1 MIFLVMTAVPA
12 GLRGDLSKW
21 LMELRPGV
29 FAGTVST
36 RVRERLWTR
45 VQHGVLKGGGS
56 ALLVIT
62 DHDREQNFT
71 VLSAGEDRWVP
82 VDFEGLTLMVR
93 PAPPPPA
100 AGAVHPGTVSP
111 LSASGPPASTPPA

>member
-29 FAGTVST
+29 FAGRVST

-56 ALLVIT
+56 ALLVIA
-62 DHDREQNFT
+62 DHGREQNFT
-71 VLSAGEDRWVP
+71 VMSAGEGRWVP
-82 VDFEGLTLMVR
+82 VA
-93 PAPPPPA
+93 PARGVLEVLKPPPA
-100 AGAVHPGTVSP
+100 VEAVRQET
-111 LSASGPPASTPPA
+111 